1 MSATLVAE
9 KRERLGS
16 RFARRLRAAGRIP
29 VSIQGGEAEHVD
41 CSIASAEFWT
51 ARRAH
56 EHLFDFEGLGGDET
70 AVVRELQWDAFGDKI
85 IHVEFMRVVRGVA
98 MESEAALE
106 FTGHPKGGVLNHLVT
121 HVTVSSI
128 PSMIPDQIEVS
139 VDGLEE
145 GDHITAGD
153 LVLPTAVELVTPSE
167 TQIATITTAR
177 ADVVAETEEEGESE
191 LGAELPDESAP
202 GD

>member
-1 MSATLVAE
+1 MSANLTAE

-29 VSIQGGEAEHVD
+29 ASIQGGEGEHVD
-41 CSIASAEFWT
+41 CSIASHEFWT

-56 EHLFDFEGLGGDET
+56 EHLFDLDGLGASET
-70 AVVRELQWDAFGDKI
+70 AVVRELQWDAFGDRI

-106 FTGHPKGGVLNHLVT
+106 FTGHPKAGVLNQLVT
-121 HVTVSSI
+121 HVTVSSL
-128 PSMIPDQIEVS
+128 PSMIPDKIEVR

-145 GDHITAGD
+145 GDHITAAD
-153 LVLPTAVELVTPSE
+153 LVLPEGVELMTPLE
-167 TQIATITTAR
+167 TQVATITTAR
-177 ADVVAETEEEGESE
+177 ADVIEEEGEEEEGE
-191 LGAELPDESAP
+191 LGTEAP
-202 GD
+202 PEPTPED

>member
-1 MSATLVAE
+1 MSATLTAE

-16 RFARRLRAAGRIP
+16 RFARRLRAVDRIP
-29 VSIQGGEAEHVD
+29 ATIQGGEGEHVD
-41 CSIASAEFWT
+41 CSIASHDFWT

-56 EHLFDFEGLGGDET
+56 EHLFDLDGLGATET
-70 AVVRELQWDAFGDKI
+70 AVIRELQWDAFGDRI
-85 IHVEFMRVVRGVA
+85 IHVEFMRVQRGVA
-98 MESEAALE
+98 MESEVALE

-121 HVTVSSI
+121 QVTVSSL
-128 PSMIPDQIEVS
+128 PSMIPDQIEVR

-145 GDHITAGD
+145 GDHITAAD
-153 LVLPTAVELVTPSE
+153 LVLSEGVELITPPE

-177 ADVVAETEEEGESE
+177 ADVVEDEDEEGEGELDSE
-191 LGAELPDESAP
+191 TTVEPTP